1 MSENLAPDG
10 KRGEV
15 YFPSIRKATNGRPL
29 LMGIV
34 NITPDSFYSDS
45 RYSAGDA
52 VEKAQIM
59 IENGADWIDIGG
71 ESTRPGASK
80 ISIEKEIE
88 RVIPVIK
95 QLRKD
100 NDEIMISIDTRNHE
114 VARLALENGANMVN
128 DVSGLRDKKMVDL
141 IIEAKCAVCI
151 MHMNGEPGNMQ
162 QNPTY
167 NDVVEEVAS
176 YLDKQAKELIHRG
189 LPRDLILI
197 DPGIGFGKTQ
207 QHNLLLMKSAKRFQ
221 ELGYGLLWGISRK
234 SVIGHITGKQN
245 ASQRLSGTLASSLF
259 GAQMGVDILRV
270 HDVDEHNDF
279 FKAYYALNN

>member
-1 MSENLAPDG
+1 MSENFAPDG
-10 KRGEV
+10 KRGGV
-15 YFPSIRKATNGRPL
+15 YFPRIRKATNGRPL
-29 LMGIV
+29 IMGIL

-45 RYSAGDA
+45 RYSAEDA
-52 VEKAQIM
+52 VKKAQIM
-59 IENGADWIDIGG
+59 IEKGADWIDIGG

-80 ISIEKEIE
+80 VSIEEEIE

-95 QLRKD
+95 QLRNFNEK
-100 NDEIMISIDTRNHE
+100 IMISIDTRNHQ

-141 IIEAKCAVCI
+141 IIEVKCAVCI

-162 QNPTY
+162 KNPTY
-167 NDVVEEVAS
+167 HDVVEEVAS
-176 YLDKQAKELIHRG
+176 YLDKQAKELIDRG
-189 LPRDLILI
+189 LPRELILI

-234 SVIGHITGKQN
+234 SVIGHLTGKQN
-245 ASQRLSGTLASSLF
+245 ASQRLSGTLASSLY

-270 HDVDEHNDF
+270 HDVDEHNDLF
-279 FKAYYALNN
+279 NAYYALNN

>member
-1 MSENLAPDG
+1 MSENFAPDG
-10 KRGEV
+10 KRGGV
-15 YFPSIRKATNGRPL
+15 YFPRIRKATNGRPL
-29 LMGIV
+29 IMGIL

-45 RYSAGDA
+45 RYSAEDA
-52 VEKAQIM
+52 VKKAQIM

-80 ISIEKEIE
+80 VSIEEEIE

-95 QLRKD
+95 QLSKY
-100 NDEIMISIDTRNHE
+100 NDKIMISIDTRNHQ

-141 IIEAKCAVCI
+141 IIEQKCAVCI

-162 QNPTY
+162 ENPTY
-167 NDVVEEVAS
+167 HDVVEEVVS
-176 YLDKQAKELIHRG
+176 YLDKRAKELIDRG

-234 SVIGHITGKQN
+234 SVIGHLTGKQN
-245 ASQRLSGTLASSLF
+245 ASQRLSGTLASSLY

-279 FKAYYALNN
+279 FNAYYALNY

>member
-1 MSENLAPDG
+1 MSENFAPDG
-10 KRGEV
+10 KRGGV
-15 YFPSIRKATNGRPL
+15 YFPRIRKATNGRPL
-29 LMGIV
+29 IMGIL

-45 RYSAGDA
+45 RYSAEDA
-52 VEKAQIM
+52 VKKAQIM

-80 ISIEKEIE
+80 VSIEEEID

-95 QLRKD
+95 QLSKY
-100 NDEIMISIDTRNHE
+100 NDKIMISIDTRNHQ

-141 IIEAKCAVCI
+141 IIEQKCAVCI

-162 QNPTY
+162 ENPTY
-167 NDVVEEVAS
+167 HDVVEEVVS
-176 YLDKQAKELIHRG
+176 YLDKRAKELIDRG

-234 SVIGHITGKQN
+234 SVIGHLTGKQN
-245 ASQRLSGTLASSLF
+245 ASQRLSGTLASSLY

-270 HDVDEHNDF
+270 HDVDEHNDLF
-279 FKAYYALNN
+279 NAYYALNN

>member
-1 MSENLAPDG
+1 MSENFAPDG
-10 KRGEV
+10 KRGGV
-15 YFPSIRKATNGRPL
+15 YFPRIRKATNGRPL
-29 LMGIV
+29 IMGIL

-45 RYSAGDA
+45 RYSAEDA
-52 VEKAQIM
+52 VKKAQIM
-59 IENGADWIDIGG
+59 IEKGADWIDIGG

-80 ISIEKEIE
+80 VSIEEEIE

-95 QLRKD
+95 QLRNFNEK
-100 NDEIMISIDTRNHE
+100 IMISIDTRNYQ

-141 IIEAKCAVCI
+141 IIEVKCAVCI

-162 QNPTY
+162 KNPTY
-167 NDVVEEVAS
+167 HDVVEEVAS
-176 YLDKQAKELIHRG
+176 YLDKQAKELIDRG
-189 LPRDLILI
+189 LPRELILI

-207 QHNLLLMKSAKRFQ
+207 QHNLSLMKSAKRFQ

-234 SVIGHITGKQN
+234 SVIGHLTGKQN
-245 ASQRLSGTLASSLF
+245 ASQRLSGTLASSLY

-270 HDVDEHNDF
+270 HDVDEHNDLF
-279 FKAYYALNN
+279 NAYYALNN

>member
-1 MSENLAPDG
+1 MSENFAPDG
-10 KRGEV
+10 KRGGV
-15 YFPSIRKATNGRPL
+15 YFPRIRKATNGRPL
-29 LMGIV
+29 IMGIL

-45 RYSAGDA
+45 RYSAEDA
-52 VEKAQIM
+52 VKKAQIM
-59 IENGADWIDIGG
+59 IEKGADWIDIGG

-80 ISIEKEIE
+80 VSIEEEIE

-95 QLRKD
+95 QLRNFNEK
-100 NDEIMISIDTRNHE
+100 IMISIDTRNHQ

-141 IIEAKCAVCI
+141 IIEVKCAVCI

-162 QNPTY
+162 KNPTY
-167 NDVVEEVAS
+167 HDVVEEVAS
-176 YLDKQAKELIHRG
+176 YLDKQAKELIDRG
-189 LPRDLILI
+189 LPRELILI
-197 DPGIGFGKTQ
+197 DPGIGFGKSQ

-234 SVIGHITGKQN
+234 SVIGHLTGKQN
-245 ASQRLSGTLASSLF
+245 ASQRLSGTLASSLY

-270 HDVDEHNDF
+270 HDVDEHNDLF
-279 FKAYYALNN
+279 NAYYALNN

>member
-1 MSENLAPDG
+1 MSENFAPDG
-10 KRGEV
+10 NRGGV
-15 YFPSIRKATNGRPL
+15 YFPPIRKTTNGRPL
-29 LMGIV
+29 IMGIL

-45 RYSAGDA
+45 RYSAEGA
-52 VEKAQIM
+52 VKKAQIM
-59 IENGADWIDIGG
+59 IENGADWIDVGG

-80 ISIEKEIE
+80 VSIEEEIE

-95 QLRKD
+95 QLREC
-100 NDEIMISIDTRNHE
+100 NDKIMISIDTRNHQ

-141 IIEAKCAVCI
+141 IIEEKCAVCI

-162 QNPTY
+162 KNPTY
-167 NDVVEEVAS
+167 HDVVDEVVS
-176 YLDKQAKELIHRG
+176 YLDKQAKKLIDRG
-189 LPRDLILI
+189 LPRELILI

-207 QHNLLLMKSAKRFQ
+207 QHNLLLMKAVKRFQ
-221 ELGYGLLWGISRK
+221 ELGHGLLWGVSRK
-234 SVIGHITGKQN
+234 SVIGHLTGKQN
-245 ASQRLSGTLASSLF
+245 ASQRLSGTLASSLY

-279 FKAYYALNN
+279 FNAYYALNN

>member
-1 MSENLAPDG
+1 MSENFAPDG
-10 KRGEV
+10 KRGGV
-15 YFPSIRKATNGRPL
+15 YFPRIRKATNGRPL
-29 LMGIV
+29 IMGIL

-45 RYSAGDA
+45 RYSAEDA
-52 VEKAQIM
+52 VKKAQIM

-80 ISIEKEIE
+80 VSIEEEID

-95 QLRKD
+95 QLSKY
-100 NDEIMISIDTRNHE
+100 NDKIMISIDTRNHQ

-141 IIEAKCAVCI
+141 IIEQKCAVCI

-162 QNPTY
+162 ENPTY
-167 NDVVEEVAS
+167 HDVVEEVVS
-176 YLDKQAKELIHRG
+176 YLDKRAKELIDRG

-234 SVIGHITGKQN
+234 SVIGHLTGKQN
-245 ASQRLSGTLASSLF
+245 ASQRLSGTLASSLY

-279 FKAYYALNN
+279 FNAYYALNY

>member
-1 MSENLAPDG
+1 MSENFAPDG
-10 KRGEV
+10 KRGGV
-15 YFPSIRKATNGRPL
+15 YFPRIRKATNGRPL
-29 LMGIV
+29 IMGIL

-45 RYSAGDA
+45 RYSAEDA
-52 VEKAQIM
+52 VKKAQIM
-59 IENGADWIDIGG
+59 IEKGADWIDIGG

-80 ISIEKEIE
+80 VSIEEEIE

-95 QLRKD
+95 QLRNFNEK
-100 NDEIMISIDTRNHE
+100 IMISIDTRNHQ

-141 IIEAKCAVCI
+141 IIEVKCAVCI
-151 MHMNGEPGNMQ
+151 MHMNGEPGDMQ
-162 QNPTY
+162 KNPTY
-167 NDVVEEVAS
+167 HDVVEEVAS
-176 YLDKQAKELIHRG
+176 YLDKQAKELIDRG
-189 LPRDLILI
+189 LPRELILI

-234 SVIGHITGKQN
+234 SVIGHLTGKQN
-245 ASQRLSGTLASSLF
+245 ASQRLSGTLASSLY

-270 HDVDEHNDF
+270 HDVDEHNDLF
-279 FKAYYALNN
+279 NAYYALNN

>member
-29 LMGIV
+29 LMGIL

-80 ISIEKEIE
+80 ISIEKEIK

-176 YLDKQAKELIHRG
+176 YLDKQAKELIDRG

>member
-1 MSENLAPDG
+1 MSENFAPDG
-10 KRGEV
+10 KRGGV
-15 YFPSIRKATNGRPL
+15 YFPRIRKATNGRPL
-29 LMGIV
+29 IMGIL

-45 RYSAGDA
+45 RYSAEDA
-52 VEKAQIM
+52 VKKAQIM
-59 IENGADWIDIGG
+59 IEKGADWIDIGG

-80 ISIEKEIE
+80 VSIEEEIE

-95 QLRKD
+95 QLRNFNEK
-100 NDEIMISIDTRNHE
+100 IMISIDTRNHQ

-141 IIEAKCAVCI
+141 IIEEKCAVCI

-162 QNPTY
+162 KNPTY
-167 NDVVEEVAS
+167 HDVVEEVAS
-176 YLDKQAKELIHRG
+176 YLDKQAKELIDRG
-189 LPRDLILI
+189 LPRELILI

-234 SVIGHITGKQN
+234 SVIGHLTGKQN
-245 ASQRLSGTLASSLF
+245 ASQRLSGTLASSLY

-270 HDVDEHNDF
+270 HDVDEHNDLF
-279 FKAYYALNN
+279 NAYYALNN

>member
-1 MSENLAPDG
+1 MSENFAPDG
-10 KRGEV
+10 KRGGV
-15 YFPSIRKATNGRPL
+15 YFPRIRKPTNGRPL
-29 LMGIV
+29 IMGIL

-45 RYSAGDA
+45 RYSAEDA
-52 VEKAQIM
+52 VKKAQIM

-80 ISIEKEIE
+80 VSIEEEID

-95 QLRKD
+95 QLSKYND
-100 NDEIMISIDTRNHE
+100 NIMISIDTRNHQ

-141 IIEAKCAVCI
+141 IIEQKCAVCI

-162 QNPTY
+162 ENPTY
-167 NDVVEEVAS
+167 HDVVEEVVS
-176 YLDKQAKELIHRG
+176 YLDKRAKELIDRG

-234 SVIGHITGKQN
+234 SVIGHLTGKQN
-245 ASQRLSGTLASSLF
+245 ASQRLSGTLASSLY

-279 FKAYYALNN
+279 FNAYYALNY